1 MCVVPVYTLS
11 QSEWTALHKAS
22 EGGHPQVVQL
32 LLDRGADIN
41 RGDSV
46 SVINAEVIM

>member
-11 QSEWTALHKAS
+11 QFRDTALHKAS
-22 EGGHPQVVQL
+22 RGGHSQVVQL

-41 RGDSV
+41 RVNYV
-46 SVINAEVIM
+46 SVIVVM